1 MKRQRVRPR
10 RRTDGRCGGGE
21 KKDKNGLTRPVA
33 RSVINLCRQSVG
45 LLHYRPLSLGLARSL
60 APLPPSLCLK
70 IIYHSLRLPPLPSFP
85 SAFGNEDGVGA
96 EASTGCGRAEK
107 RQLAGHSFPPSLSL
121 RPSSL
126 PLGGLGLV
134 PVGGSPRSPSL
145 LPSSLPPSATPSLLP
160 HRQTWRAGQ
169 SKWQAVSDA
178 AAATARADF
187 E

>member
-70 IIYHSLRLPPLPSFP
+70 IIYHSLRLPPLPSFLP
-85 SAFGNEDGVGA
+85 
-96 EASTGCGRAEK
+96 
-107 RQLAGHSFPPSLSL
+107 SL
-121 RPSSL
+121 RPSATKTESVRRQARVAGGRRRGSSRATRSL
-126 PLGGLGLV
+126 LH
-134 PVGGSPRSPSL
+134 SPSVPL
-145 LPSSLPPSATPSLLP
+145 HSLLAASASSPWVAVLVHLPSFLP
-160 HRQTWRAGQ
+160 HFLLLLLRPPRCSHIGKPGGRDNQSGRQ
-169 SKWQAVSDA
+169 
-178 AAATARADF
+178 
-187 E
+187 

>member
-70 IIYHSLRLPPLPSFP
+70 IIYHSLRLPPFLPFGLRQRRRSRFGGKHGLREGGEEAARGPLVPSF
-85 SAFGNEDGVGA
+85 
-96 EASTGCGRAEK
+96 T
-107 RQLAGHSFPPSLSL
+107 LPPS
-121 RPSSL
+121 SSL

-145 LPSSLPPSATPSLLP
+145 LPSSLPHFLLLLLRP
-160 HRQTWRAGQ
+160 PRCSHIGKPGGRDNQSGRQ
-169 SKWQAVSDA
+169 
-178 AAATARADF
+178 
-187 E
+187 